1 MTSLQIS
8 CSDRNIFTSVGIRST
23 PGGFCRTGHSCC
35 VCAPFCMLFRAH
47 YGGIREVGKACHK
60 PATKESPHSGSWT
73 SLHWRTNCVSQLTF
87 GEKVGPLVDGGK
99 WTFCVAGGAHW
110 SHPLTSRSS
119 SLCPSFHHPEWGL
132 DSHNLGIGSE
142 TLGSCCSS
150 QTPGHTCHR
159 RFSFQLPLP
168 ATDTRALA

>member
-1 MTSLQIS
+1 M
-8 CSDRNIFTSVGIRST
+8 CCT
-23 PGGFCRTGHSCC
+23 P
-35 VCAPFCMLFRAH
+35 CAPYCMLFRAH
-47 YGGIREVGKACHK
+47 YGTISQAHAT
-60 PATKESPHSGSWT
+60 PAHQRVATFRLLDVAALEHEFRFPIDLWRKSWT
-73 SLHWRTNCVSQLTF
+73 IGGWRLSVELC
-87 GEKVGPLVDGGK
+87 
-99 WTFCVAGGAHW
+99 GAHW

-119 SLCPSFHHPEWGL
+119 RLCPSFHHPEWGL

-168 ATDTRALA
+168 ATDTRALACGNQGRNDSCLLYTSPSPRDS